1 MSDILENPAIFILSM
16 FATGLI
22 WFMPI
27 GIAAQQ
33 MERSDREKKLSH
45 RPETFWYRDAILK
58 DSVLVWKSDS
68 TRVME

>member
-1 MSDILENPAIFILSM
+1 MSDILENSAIFITVM

-27 GIAAQQ
+27 GIAAEQI
-33 MERSDREKKLSH
+33 ERSDREEKLSH
-45 RPETFWYRDAILK
+45 RPETFWYRDIILK

-68 TRVME
+68 TKVME